1 LRRFLTACNFG
12 AENIHFLKPPETPNK
27 TAAKLVA
34 DKTAG
39 KAKF

>member
-1 LRRFLTACNFG
+1 LRRFLTAGKFR
-12 AENIHFLKPPETPNK
+12 AENSNLLKPPETPNK
-27 TAAKLVA
+27 TAAKFVA